1 MKCHC
6 PVNWKFSLLFCLVNL
21 HLSSSSP
28 KTRLSVTLI
37 QLQRTRKGVLG
48 ILTLKITDIKL
59 MENWGVTARNKK
71 NTFWSKSIKQAVLCN
86 KKMWEF
92 PFRVTHKNWDV
103 HRFTDTLVHQ
113 VLLSFLIKMLQ
124 KFVFLF
130 FPYLG
135 MLSHI
140 PGISI
145 HWVLWATQT
154 GSFLQ
159 RSGAL
164 GWYAIISS
172 MWRGNWCQSAS

>member
-28 KTRLSVTLI
+28 KPRLSVTLI

-86 KKMWEF
+86 KTMWEF
-92 PFRVTHKNWDV
+92 PFSVTHKNWDV
-103 HRFTDTLVHQ
+103 HRLTDTLVHQ

-135 MLSHI
+135 MLSLS
-140 PGISI
+140 PCIST
-145 HWVLWATQT
+145 HWVLWATQK
-154 GSFLQ
+154 GSFL
-159 RSGAL
+159 
-164 GWYAIISS
+164 
-172 MWRGNWCQSAS
+172 